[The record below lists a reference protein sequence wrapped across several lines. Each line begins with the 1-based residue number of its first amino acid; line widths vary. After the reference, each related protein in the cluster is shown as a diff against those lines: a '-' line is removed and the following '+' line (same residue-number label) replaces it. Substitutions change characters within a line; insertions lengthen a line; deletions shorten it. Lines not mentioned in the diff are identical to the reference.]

1 MTSTDA
7 SDSFAAGS
15 PGPTQPQIEV
25 LTRPGCH
32 LCADALAV
40 TAEVCGELGLC
51 FTEVDISGDPSLIQ
65 QFGEEV
71 PVLRVDGVM
80 RDFWTFDAGRLRR
93 LLSP

>member
-1 MTSTDA
+1 M
-7 SDSFAAGS
+7 
-15 PGPTQPQIEV
+15 
-25 LTRPGCH
+25 
-32 LCADALAV
+32 
-40 TAEVCGELGLC
+40 C